1 MKTQKQ
7 IHDKIKEIE
16 AILNEAET
24 TGKSR
29 SINTFSELRKFKT
42 RLATLYWVIDETRKT
57 LVEEAI

>member
-7 IHDKIKEIE
+7 IRDKIQEIE
-16 AILNEAET
+16 SILNEAET

-42 RLATLYWVIDETRKT
+42 RLATLYWVIDETKATMRED
-57 LVEEAI
+57 LE

>member
-7 IHDKIKEIE
+7 IHEKIQEIE
-16 AILNEAET
+16 AILDEAET
-24 TGKSR
+24 TGKSDH
-29 SINTFSELRKFKT
+29 INTFSELRKFKT